1 MDFRLT
7 EEQEAL
13 KKEFEDF
20 FEEAKRLLDYFDRL
34 KQQASAE
41 EAEIQEPLEFST
53 EELLGE
59 VERFLKRTRE
69 EEEGN

>member
-34 KQQASAE
+34 KQQA
-41 EAEIQEPLEFST
+41 
-53 EELLGE
+53 
-59 VERFLKRTRE
+59 R
-69 EEEGN
+69 